1 MSHSTLLHL
10 NYCHLIE
17 TLLIQQCN
25 DMAKK
30 TCQTLYLT
38 PRSKNAEEIARI
50 VDEDLYNKK
59 LNRLYDDII
68 VTELFE

>member
-1 MSHSTLLHL
+1 
-10 NYCHLIE
+10 
-17 TLLIQQCN
+17 
-25 DMAKK
+25 MAKK